1 MSRERFAE
9 VVRREPVD
17 LALACLL
24 VGAESEPD
32 LVVADHLAVLDALAS
47 SARADV
53 PAGASPREA
62 AEGLRRALGERA
74 GFAGSTEDYL
84 DPRASMLHQVL
95 RRRHGLPILLSVVWV
110 EVADRLGV
118 AAVGVGLPG
127 HFVVCVG
134 DPAGEHQLVDP
145 FTGGRLVSWEEV
157 SVRVRETTGAPLDPA
172 DVRGWAPREVLL
184 RVLLNL
190 LNLSERPDPSLR
202 TAAAALAAAD
212 LALLL
217 PEHPAWLRAARGR
230 LRVRLGDFPGAVADL
245 LSYAE
250 VVAVVDEAAARSARG
265 EARSVLARL
274 S

>member
-1 MSRERFAE
+1 MSLERFAQ
-9 VVRREPVD
+9 VVRGEPVD
-17 LALACLL
+17 LATACLL
-24 VGAESEPD
+24 VGTTTEPD
-32 LVVADHLAVLDALAS
+32 LALADHLAVLDALAS

-53 PAGASPREA
+53 PVGASPAQA

-74 GFAGSTEDYL
+74 GFAGRTGDYL
-84 DPRASMLHQVL
+84 DPRSSMLHQVL

-110 EVADRLGV
+110 EVAARLGV

-127 HFVVCVG
+127 HFVVCIG
-134 DPAGEHQLVDP
+134 DPEGEHQLVDP
-145 FTGGRLVSWEEV
+145 FTGGRLVSRAEV
-157 SVRVRETTGAPLDPA
+157 SVRVLGATGAPLEPA
-172 DVRGWAPREVLL
+172 DFRGWAPREVLL

-190 LNLSERPDPSLR
+190 LNLAERPDPSLR
-202 TAAAALAAAD
+202 TAACALGAAE

-230 LRVRLGDFPGAVADL
+230 LRVRLGDFPGAASDL

-250 VVAVVDEAAARSARG
+250 VVGVLDEAAARSARG